1 MCYGRDPLHEQ
12 AHKNDHFHHF
22 SSNSRKSPVSGRF
35 HAKVSPERKQTGVFY
50 VSNAFV
56 CGLRSILRL
65 KIGIFYHFFQEL
77 VKWLWRMGFEFH
89 AAIVKFRSR
98 WTQIIKNNH
107 FKIYSDSFYVISGLY
122 FASRRLEMHFLRHF
136 RLKIAKW
143 QLRRKFEL
151 NIRAHNNLGLWNDH
165 RPPRKAFVDIFWRV
179 FFYFW
184 ALFCPKPIRNA
195 LFMLFTVNLV

>member
-1 MCYGRDPLHEQ
+1 MSAVHEERGPEKSKLNTDPLHEQ

-77 VKWLWRMGFEFH
+77 VK
-89 AAIVKFRSR
+89 
-98 WTQIIKNNH
+98 
-107 FKIYSDSFYVISGLY
+107 
-122 FASRRLEMHFLRHF
+122 
-136 RLKIAKW
+136 
-143 QLRRKFEL
+143 
-151 NIRAHNNLGLWNDH
+151 
-165 RPPRKAFVDIFWRV
+165 
-179 FFYFW
+179 
-184 ALFCPKPIRNA
+184 
-195 LFMLFTVNLV
+195 